1 MQWMNL
7 RRGLPVA
14 ALGIGLAIA
23 QTAPAPSPQQG
34 TMIWQ
39 GAPPTSYF
47 GVGFQDVDA
56 ERAKALKLQ
65 EARGIELTMVQE
77 DSPAAKAGLKSGD
90 IILDYNGQRVEGME
104 SFSRFVRETPPNR
117 EVKLRIIR
125 NGQPQSISVITGVRK
140 KPQPGDIVR
149 MAAGKTIEIQNTDA
163 EGRLVLCD
171 VLWYAQKKFNPKAMV
186 DLATLTGAII
196 ISLGNEH
203 AGVFSN
209 SDDLVAKLTAAGKAE
224 GEPVWRLPL
233 GPGYDKQIDS
243 EFADMRNIGN
253 AGNAGSITAAQFLQ
267 RFVDEGRA
275 WAHLDIAG
283 MAWKPGNDNPLEPTW
298 ATGWGVRILDR
309 MIADNY
315 ED

>member
-149 MAAGKTIEIQNTDA
+149 MEIPQIVIPEPMTPDTPRATMSWRSGMLGIEAEALEGGLAEYFGVKEGVLVRVVGKGTAAEKAGLKC
-163 EGRLVLCD
+163 GD
-171 VLWYAQKKFNPKAMV
+171 VIVKV
-186 DLATLTGAII
+186 DDTKVATARQITGAIRTAREKKTF
-196 ISLGNEH
+196 SLTLMREKKEM
-203 AGVFSN
+203 ALSVTL
-209 SDDLVAKLTAAGKAE
+209 D
-224 GEPVWRLPL
+224 EPEAPRQPARSV
-233 GPGYDKQIDS
+233 KQ
-243 EFADMRNIGN
+243 
-253 AGNAGSITAAQFLQ
+253 
-267 RFVDEGRA
+267 
-275 WAHLDIAG
+275 
-283 MAWKPGNDNPLEPTW
+283 
-298 ATGWGVRILDR
+298 
-309 MIADNY
+309 
-315 ED
+315 

>member
-23 QTAPAPSPQQG
+23 QNAPAPSPQQG

-149 MAAGKTIEIQNTDA
+149 MEIPQIVIPEPMTPDTPRATMSWRSGMLGIEAEALEGGLAEYFGVKEGVLVRVVGKGTAAEKAGLKC
-163 EGRLVLCD
+163 GD
-171 VLWYAQKKFNPKAMV
+171 VIVKV
-186 DLATLTGAII
+186 DDTKVATARQITGAIRAAREKKNF
-196 ISLGNEH
+196 SLTLMREKKEM
-203 AGVFSN
+203 ALSVTL
-209 SDDLVAKLTAAGKAE
+209 D
-224 GEPVWRLPL
+224 EPETPRQPARSV
-233 GPGYDKQIDS
+233 KQ
-243 EFADMRNIGN
+243 
-253 AGNAGSITAAQFLQ
+253 
-267 RFVDEGRA
+267 
-275 WAHLDIAG
+275 
-283 MAWKPGNDNPLEPTW
+283 
-298 ATGWGVRILDR
+298 
-309 MIADNY
+309 
-315 ED
+315 